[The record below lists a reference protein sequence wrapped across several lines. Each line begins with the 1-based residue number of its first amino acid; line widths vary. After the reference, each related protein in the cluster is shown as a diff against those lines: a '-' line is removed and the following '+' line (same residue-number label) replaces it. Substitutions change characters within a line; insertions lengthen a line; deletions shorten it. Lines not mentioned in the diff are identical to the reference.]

1 MAFRYRNRGSRAGR
15 RPISVLVPARLR
27 GREGAGHARSGVG
40 GRPALRYHDTML
52 SFEDALRTILDH
64 IPPPEPEET
73 LLSLAAGRALAA
85 DVRADRD
92 SPPFDSSA
100 MDGYAVRASD
110 AAAGAIL
117 RVTEEILAGRM
128 PTRPVGSGEA
138 AAVMTGAPVPDG
150 ADAVVKV
157 EDTEVVEGGVRL
169 ARAATPGDHIRLQG
183 ENRRAGEIVLA
194 AGTGIGPVEIGV
206 LATVG
211 LATVP
216 VFRRP
221 TLAVV
226 ATGDEL
232 VAVEDEPGP
241 ARIRNAN
248 SSTLL
253 AQGHDA
259 GARTL
264 DLGRVEDEPAA
275 TRRAIRDG
283 LESDVLVLSGG
294 VSMGTR
300 DLVAEALVD
309 EGVEILFHRVRIKPG
324 KPLLFGRR
332 GKTLVFGVPG
342 NPVSTFVTFEL
353 FVRPAIR
360 ARAGFRRTVR
370 PVVPAVLAED
380 TPAGVRRRLFAPAI
394 LRPGAAGWQV
404 APVPW
409 RGSGDA
415 FGLAGA
421 NALLIYPEDVGARA
435 AGTLVDVVPLTGAL
449 RCEAS

>member
-1 MAFRYRNRGSRAGR
+1 
-15 RPISVLVPARLR
+15 
-27 GREGAGHARSGVG
+27 
-40 GRPALRYHDTML
+40 ML
-52 SFEDALRTILDH
+52 SFEDALRSILDH
-64 IPPPEPEET
+64 VPPPEPEET
-73 LLSLAAGRALAA
+73 PLPLAADRALAA

-92 SPPFDSSA
+92 SPPFDASA

-110 AAAGAIL
+110 AIPGAVL
-117 RVTEEILAGRM
+117 RVTEEVLAGRM
-128 PTRPVGSGEA
+128 PTLAVGPGEA

-157 EDTEVVEGGVRL
+157 EETEVVEGCVRL
-169 ARAATPGDHIRLQG
+169 TSAATPGDHIRTQG
-183 ENRRAGEIVLA
+183 ENRRAGEVVLT

-232 VAVEDEPGP
+232 VAVEETPGP

-248 SSTLL
+248 SSSLL

-259 GARTL
+259 GARAL
-264 DLGRVEDEPAA
+264 DLGRVEDDAAA
-275 TRRAIRDG
+275 TRRAIREG

-300 DLVAEALVD
+300 DLVAEALAD
-309 EGVEILFHRVRIKPG
+309 EGVEIVFHRVRIKPG

-360 ARAGFRRTVR
+360 ALAGFRRTVR
-370 PVVPAVLAED
+370 PIVPATLSED
-380 TPAGVRRRLFAPAI
+380 TPAGVGRRLFAPAI
-394 LRPGAAGWQV
+394 LRTGVAGTAGWQV
-404 APVPW
+404 APVAW

-415 FGLAGA
+415 FGLASA
-421 NALLIYPEDVGARA
+421 NALLIYPEEVGPRD